1 MAKKIRLQDG
11 IGHDPSEL
19 ESARDYNKK
28 LQDLGRSLL
37 AGLYMLVRNV
47 KIYEPTNIIF
57 DKPLQQ
63 LVELF
68 NTLIAMEG
76 EISLQCAGDS
86 FYLNSML
93 LRVDQKSID
102 NVHQLIDA
110 FEQRDV
116 GGFGLDQPVNV
127 DELRNFI
134 YLFGDANREPVG
146 ERGVSS
152 RKLEAIK
159 LRRFEKLQEI
169 MQQRAQQADQALDE
183 TDQSLDRK
191 RYGLVV
197 YARTVIFMR
206 NHLAGLKGE
215 GPEVPLAK
223 ATHLIQDLVDVCQ
236 GHRTNFMGV
245 TSVDKGEEYL
255 PFHAANVALLSIV
268 FGAELGLPKE
278 RLRELG
284 IAALFHDVGLVDLPD
299 ELIAKAG
306 KLTPAEKRQLKR
318 APILGA
324 MRLLR
329 DNPLNARTIQCVLAA
344 YFSAADYGQAIK
356 DHLGGLHH
364 VKQIA
369 DLGLFERMIALTD
382 TYDRLVFQQSL
393 NPDLAMALM
402 NSDLA
407 HRFDPGLLR
416 IFSHLM
422 RGYTSKILKGSGEK
436 LDLF

>member
-1 MAKKIRLQDG
+1 MARKFKLQDG
-11 IGHDPSEL
+11 IDADPSEL

-47 KIYEPTNIIF
+47 KLYEPTNVIF

-63 LVELF
+63 LTELF

-76 EISLQCAGDS
+76 EINLQCAGDS
-86 FYLNSML
+86 FYLNNML
-93 LRVDQKSID
+93 LRVDQKSLA
-102 NVHQLIDA
+102 NVRQLTEA

-116 GGFGLDQPVNV
+116 GGFGVDQRVNV

-134 YLFGDANREPVG
+134 YLFGEKNTEPVG

-152 RKLEAIK
+152 RKLEALK

-169 MQQRAQQADQALDE
+169 IQQRAEQEAEAPTEDDQ
-183 TDQSLDRK
+183 TLDRK

-206 NHLAGLKGE
+206 SHLAGIKGE

-223 ATHLIQDLVDVCQ
+223 ATHLIQDLVDVCH
-236 GHRTNFMGV
+236 GHRTNFLGV
-245 TSVDKGEEYL
+245 TSVDKGEEYVA
-255 PFHAANVALLSIV
+255 FHAANVALLSIV
-268 FGAELGLPKE
+268 FGGELGLPKE
-278 RLRELG
+278 RLRDLG
-284 IAALFHDVGLVDLPD
+284 IAALFHDVGLCDLPE
-299 ELIAKAG
+299 ELIAKGG

-324 MRLLR
+324 LRLLR
-329 DNPLNARTIQCVLAA
+329 DNPLNARTIQCALASF
-344 YFSAADYGQAIK
+344 YSAADWGQPIR
-356 DHLGGLHH
+356 DHLGELHH
-364 VKQIA
+364 VKKVA
-369 DLGLFERMIALTD
+369 DLGLFDRIIALAD

-393 NPDLAMALM
+393 NPDLALALM
-402 NSDLA
+402 NSDLI
-407 HRFDPGLLR
+407 HRFDPDLLR
-416 IFSHLM
+416 IFNHLM
-422 RGYTSKILKGSGEK
+422 KGYSSRILSGGGER